1 MPKSIIRHSVDH
13 MQPTP
18 TITNIKECVVS
29 WWFDATDPTRNGAYA
44 FLSAEYACLTHDE
57 KMQIIDSVFS
67 TI

>member
-1 MPKSIIRHSVDH
+1 